1 MLLLRTMIN
10 VKITNRTEKEDY
22 VAVERETGAIALP
35 SKHVF
40 AIFSV
45 GIISV
50 LLALPFGQLIPE
62 NYSPFSALSAG
73 RQEQNRRY
81 EQAYLRMM
89 NRLQKRILRSHQQQV
104 LKKTTMMKLFLK
116 LCLLMIQR
124 MIHIQ
129 LNQLVQ
135 IRILSVRSSQL
146 QTIS

>member
-62 NYSPFSALSAG
+62 NYSPD
-73 RQEQNRRY
+73 R
-81 EQAYLRMM
+81 
-89 NRLQKRILRSHQQQV
+89 K
-104 LKKTTMMKLFLK
+104 
-116 LCLLMIQR
+116 
-124 MIHIQ
+124 
-129 LNQLVQ
+129 
-135 IRILSVRSSQL
+135 SVV
-146 QTIS
+146 

>member
-73 RQEQNRRY
+73 LEPY
-81 EQAYLRMM
+81 GFFEFALIGGPIA
-89 NRLQKRILRSHQQQV
+89 LATS
-104 LKKTTMMKLFLK
+104 LFMFFSNL
-116 LCLLMIQR
+116 
-124 MIHIQ
+124 
-129 LNQLVQ
+129 
-135 IRILSVRSSQL
+135 
-146 QTIS
+146 

>member
-62 NYSPFSALSAG
+62 NYS
-73 RQEQNRRY
+73 
-81 EQAYLRMM
+81 
-89 NRLQKRILRSHQQQV
+89 I
-104 LKKTTMMKLFLK
+104 MKLYTVYFISKKYIHHYIGHIFLK
-116 LCLLMIQR
+116 THTL
-124 MIHIQ
+124 Q
-129 LNQLVQ
+129 L
-135 IRILSVRSSQL
+135 IRNFQG
-146 QTIS
+146 